1 MDENNNEAKI
11 KKNFFKKYVNFNL
24 IYGLKLFAYTFI
36 LSIFFNIM
44 SLPLEGKII
53 LDLTRMLPGPFC
65 SMILSD
71 LGANVIRVEDPHYF
85 YGQPPPFFQ
94 KGKYRES
101 AFNSILNRNKKSI
114 TLNLKKEKAH
124 EIFYKIVKDA
134 DVVLDTFRPKVTN
147 KLKIDYKT
155 LNKINSSIICC
166 SLTGYGQY
174 GPYEQIAG
182 HDLNYIG
189 ICGILDLNRERK
201 IYNNENQERRPIN
214 PGVQV
219 ADIGGG
225 LVAAIGILGAIIE
238 RERNPQR
245 KGQYID
251 ISMTDSV
258 FSFMPLVAAYHFSKD
273 LNEGVET
280 QNPLHGDFPFY
291 NVYKTK
297 DNKFLSLGIIEVKF
311 WRKFC
316 KTLGR
321 NDLILKQFAQ
331 GKEKETVFGEIQ
343 NEFLKKSQKEW
354 MDIFKNVDACVM
366 PVKSFAEAC
375 EDPQIKARNM
385 VIEIDHPKFG
395 KIQNVASPIKY
406 SRTPLKIKELSPK
419 LGQHTKEILKNYGY
433 SNEDIREFRKK
444 GII

>member
-1 MDENNNEAKI
+1 MP
-11 KKNFFKKYVNFNL
+11 
-24 IYGLKLFAYTFI
+24 
-36 LSIFFNIM
+36 
-44 SLPLEGKII
+44 LPLEGKVI

-71 LGANVIRVEDPHYF
+71 LGADVVKVEDPRYF

-94 KGKYRES
+94 KGRYRES

-114 TLNLKKEKAH
+114 TLNLKKEKAR
-124 EIFYKIVKDA
+124 EIFYRLVKEA
-134 DVVLDTFRPKVTN
+134 DVVLDSYRPRVIN
-147 KLKIDYKT
+147 KLKIDYNT
-155 LNKINSSIICC
+155 LSKINPSIICC

-201 IYNNENQERRPIN
+201 VYGDEFQERKPIN

-225 LVAAIGILGAIIE
+225 LVSAIGILGAIIE
-238 RERNPQR
+238 RERNPER

-280 QNPLHGDFPFY
+280 QNPLHGDLPFY

-297 DNKFLSLGIIEVKF
+297 DKKYLSVGIVEIKF
-311 WRKFC
+311 WRVLC
-316 KTLGR
+316 ETLGR
-321 NDLILKQFAQ
+321 DDLIQKQFAQ
-331 GKEKETVFGEIQ
+331 GEDREKVFVELQ
-343 NEFLKKSQKEW
+343 TEFLKKSQKEW
-354 MDIFKNVDACVM
+354 MDIFKNLDVCIM

-375 EDPQIKARNM
+375 EDPQIRARNM
-385 VIEIDHPKFG
+385 VIEMEHPKFG
-395 KIQNVASPIKY
+395 KIQNINSPIKY
-406 SRTPLKIKELSPK
+406 SRTPLKIRELSPI
-419 LGQHTKEILKNYGY
+419 LGQHTKEILKKFGY
-433 SNEDIREFRKK
+433 KDEDIREFRKK
-444 GII
+444 GVI

>member
-1 MDENNNEAKI
+1 M
-11 KKNFFKKYVNFNL
+11 
-24 IYGLKLFAYTFI
+24 
-36 LSIFFNIM
+36 LSIFLNIM
-44 SLPLEGKII
+44 SLPLEGIVI

-71 LGANVIRVEDPHYF
+71 LGAYVIKVEDPRYF
-85 YGQPPPFFQ
+85 YGHPPPFFQ
-94 KGKYRES
+94 KGRYRES

-114 TLNLKKEKAH
+114 TLNLKKEKALS
-124 EIFYKIVKDA
+124 IFYKLVKRA
-134 DVVLDTFRPKVTN
+134 DVVLDSYRPKVTN
-147 KLKIDYKT
+147 KLKIDYNT
-155 LNKINSSIICC
+155 LAEINPSIICC

-189 ICGILDLNRERK
+189 ICGILDLNKERK
-201 IYNNENQERRPIN
+201 FYDGKNQKRKPIN

-225 LVAAIGILGAIIE
+225 LVSAIGILGAIIE
-238 RERNPQR
+238 RDKNPER

-273 LNEGVET
+273 LNDGVET

-297 DNKFLSLGIIEVKF
+297 DDKFLSVGIVEVKF
-311 WRKFC
+311 WRVMC
-316 KTLGR
+316 ETLGR
-321 NDLILKQFAQ
+321 EDLILKQFAQ
-331 GKEKETVFGEIQ
+331 GEEREEVFIELQKEFS
-343 NEFLKKSQKEW
+343 KKTQKEW
-354 MDIFKNVDACVM
+354 NDIFKRLDACIM
-366 PVKSFAEAC
+366 PVKSFAEAS

-385 VIEIDHPKFG
+385 VIEMDHPKFG
-395 KIQNVASPIKY
+395 KIKNIASPIKY
-406 SRTPLKIKELSPK
+406 SRTPLKVRELAPK
-419 LGQHTKEILKNYGY
+419 VGQNTKMILTNLGY
-433 SNEDIREFRKK
+433 SDEDIRDFRKK